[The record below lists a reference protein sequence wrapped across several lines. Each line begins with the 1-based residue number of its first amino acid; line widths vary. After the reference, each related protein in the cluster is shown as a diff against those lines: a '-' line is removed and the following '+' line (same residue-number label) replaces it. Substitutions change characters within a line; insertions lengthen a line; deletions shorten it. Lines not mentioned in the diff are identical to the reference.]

1 MQVVTP
7 EKLNAIWTLLE
18 AFGNARTHMNINATR
33 FTHIFSLDFDQSGA
47 IASASIQVAKTI
59 VQILMYFFRLKIFLN
74 KQYGDWFSLT
84 EVLVSCSVWFTSK
97 IQLG

>member
-1 MQVVTP
+1 MLFVCTQVVTP

-47 IASASIQVAKTI
+47 IASASIQVEKT
-59 VQILMYFFRLKIFLN
+59 KLN
-74 KQYGDWFSLT
+74 HFQY
-84 EVLVSCSVWFTSK
+84 
-97 IQLG
+97 